1 MMLCDYCRI
10 EKVVSGTSKGFFC
23 KYCINLPIAGST
35 KTFIVGADYE
45 QTSIAGLKT
54 PSDVKVLKDNLA
66 RTIIS
71 LGNDIASCPSIPD
84 EMRLNWQSFR
94 DQYQEFYNQGST
106 ILSSD
111 GDYKTALDYQDQ
123 IRVWQQKASFYC
135 NLSAPI
141 LPDSKTSN
149 PTINQTIEKG
159 LDTARLIAIIGG
171 VALVGIVVY
180 AGYQAKKNVD
190 KGVDFVDRHPE
201 LLKLALV

>member
-111 GDYKTALDYQDQ
+111 GDYKTA
-123 IRVWQQKASFYC
+123 
-135 NLSAPI
+135 
-141 LPDSKTSN
+141 
-149 PTINQTIEKG
+149 
-159 LDTARLIAIIGG
+159 
-171 VALVGIVVY
+171 
-180 AGYQAKKNVD
+180 
-190 KGVDFVDRHPE
+190 
-201 LLKLALV
+201 